1 MKTLMPLTLLLLA
14 GMLAAGCVFHKA
26 KKKAPAPAAHTTQT
40 VVTPDNSLTARVAS
54 CNATGRFVVLSFPV
68 SQMPKLDQTLFL
80 YRDGLKVAEVKVT
93 GPQRDNN
100 VVADLVSGDAIVGDE
115 VRDQ

>member
-1 MKTLMPLTLLLLA
+1 MKTFMLLALLLVGL
-14 GMLAAGCVFHKA
+14 LVAGCASHKA
-26 KKKAPAPAAHTTQT
+26 KKTPAPTAHTSQT
-40 VVTPDNSLTARVAS
+40 VVAPDNSLTARVAAY
-54 CNATGRFVVLSFPV
+54 NATGRFVVLSFPV

-80 YRDGLKVAEVKVT
+80 YRGGLKVADVKVT

-100 VVADLVSGDAIVGDE
+100 VVADLVSGDAQVGDE

>member
-1 MKTLMPLTLLLLA
+1 MKTLMPLTLLLFA
-14 GMLAAGCVFHKA
+14 GMLAAGCASPKV
-26 KKKAPAPAAHTTQT
+26 KKAPAPVARTSQT

-54 CNATGRFVVLSFPV
+54 YNATGRVGGVSFPV

-80 YRDGLKVAEVKVT
+80 YRDGFKVAEVKVT

-100 VVADLVSGDAIVGDE
+100 VVADLISGDTLVGDE
-115 VRDQ
+115 VRSE